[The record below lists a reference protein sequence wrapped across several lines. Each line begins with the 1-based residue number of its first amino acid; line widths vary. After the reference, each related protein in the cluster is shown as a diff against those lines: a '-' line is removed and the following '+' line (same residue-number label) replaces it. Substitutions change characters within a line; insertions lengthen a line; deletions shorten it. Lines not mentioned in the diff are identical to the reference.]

1 MNICSCGQEH
11 IMPYMENLEKK
22 RLFLD
27 EEQLFFL
34 TNYITLVFKFYCNL
48 DAKPLNQLQVFRL
61 NAS

>member
-1 MNICSCGQEH
+1 
-11 IMPYMENLEKK
+11 MPYMENLEKK

-61 NAS
+61 HAS